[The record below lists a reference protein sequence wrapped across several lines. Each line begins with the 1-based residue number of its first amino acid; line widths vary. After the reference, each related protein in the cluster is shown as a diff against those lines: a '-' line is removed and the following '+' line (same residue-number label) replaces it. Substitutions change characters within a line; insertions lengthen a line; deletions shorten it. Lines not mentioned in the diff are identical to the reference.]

1 LILLAALTRLR
12 LSALLSRL
20 LAALTR
26 LLTGLLLTTAAL
38 LATLTATTLVL
49 LVGPLFVRHDF
60 TPCMAARRDTNK
72 SGDAMFR
79 WRWRSRSPP
88 SVIYRTD
95 AKHAAVEAQLAP
107 ARLLEKTPPRDQ
119 P

>member
-1 LILLAALTRLR
+1 MILLATLTRLR
-12 LSALLSRL
+12 LAALLSRL
-20 LAALTR
+20 LAALAG

-49 LVGPLFVRHDF
+49 LVGPLLFVWHHF

-79 WRWRSRSPP
+79 WRWHSLLHRSPTAP
-88 SVIYRTD
+88 TRG
-95 AKHAAVEAQLAP
+95 AQRRAQLAL
-107 ARLLEKTPPRDQ
+107 AVMVGAS
-119 P
+119 